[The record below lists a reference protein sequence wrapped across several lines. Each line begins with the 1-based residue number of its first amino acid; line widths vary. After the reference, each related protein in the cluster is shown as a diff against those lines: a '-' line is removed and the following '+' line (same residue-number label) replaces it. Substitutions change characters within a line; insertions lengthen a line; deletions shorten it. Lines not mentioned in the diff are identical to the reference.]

1 MENDY
6 KIRKAS
12 VIDAPAILEIYR
24 PYVLNTAIT
33 FEYTVPELDEFE
45 ERIRH
50 VLKKYPYIV
59 AERTGTIVGYA
70 YVGPLHERAAY
81 DWAVETS
88 IYIDENLQHSGL
100 GKRLYSA
107 LEDILK
113 KQGILNVNACIAY
126 PDSTRPHDK
135 HLDKNSAEF
144 HEHLGYHLVGE
155 FHKCGYKF
163 NHWYNMIWMEKFIG
177 EHVDDQPPVKTFK
190 EILPEIDFSKY

>member
-6 KIRKAS
+6 IIRKAS
-12 VIDAPAILEIYR
+12 VIDAPAILAIYK
-24 PYVLNTAIT
+24 PYILKTAIT
-33 FEYTVPELDEFE
+33 FEYTVPELLEFE
-45 ERIRH
+45 DRIRN

-70 YVGPLHERAAY
+70 YVGPFHNRAAY

-88 IYIDENLQHSGL
+88 IYVDENLKHSGL
-100 GKRLYSA
+100 GKRLYNA

-126 PDSTRPHDK
+126 PDSTSPKDK

-144 HEHLGYHLVGE
+144 HEHLGYRLVGE

-163 NHWYNMIWMEKFIG
+163 NRWYNMIWMEKFIG
-177 EHVDDQPPVKTFK
+177 EHVVDQPAVRTFE
-190 EILPEIDFSKY
+190 EILPEIDFSQY